1 LPVDFL
7 LAIGQV
13 FGLSYQV
20 ADLPAR
26 LLATHPGERLLRF
39 AEPVG
44 RAASLCL
51 TVGRP
56 GLLGRSGPAHVP
68 QRLFQPVD
76 RLIQLLLVL
85 AISGHLALL
94 VHPLLALLT
103 LLAGL
108 AVLLALLAPLSG
120 LLTLLPRL
128 AALLA
133 LLPLLAGLLSLLP
146 LLTLLIAAE
155 LAGVVPAQLLHLL
168 LQLLGF
174 APQHL
179 LLIAL
184 LRSLRLVAALL
195 LGEFLL
201 ALCKLLQFLH
211 RLIDFALPGVG

>member
-1 LPVDFL
+1 
-7 LAIGQV
+7 
-13 FGLSYQV
+13 
-20 ADLPAR
+20 
-26 LLATHPGERLLRF
+26 
-39 AEPVG
+39 
-44 RAASLCL
+44 
-51 TVGRP
+51 
-56 GLLGRSGPAHVP
+56 
-68 QRLFQPVD
+68 
-76 RLIQLLLVL
+76 LLLVL

-184 LRSLRLVAALL
+184 LRGLRLVAALL

-201 ALCKLLQFLH
+201 ALRKLLQLLH
-211 RLIDFALPGVG
+211 RLIDFALPGVGGLRLAAAGFVLILFGIEFEIEQALQVAHGAIAAASAAAPAALLAVAERHLDIAEG